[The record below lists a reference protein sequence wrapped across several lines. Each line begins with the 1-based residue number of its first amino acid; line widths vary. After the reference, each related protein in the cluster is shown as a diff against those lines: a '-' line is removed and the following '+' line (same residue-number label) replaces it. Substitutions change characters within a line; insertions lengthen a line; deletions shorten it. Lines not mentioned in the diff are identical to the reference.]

1 MIHLSTFSFVVPALS
16 DVVPAKAGTHNH
28 QTSRVSAAVPH
39 RLAAA
44 YGSPPARGRRLRIV
58 SASLAISAVALF
70 AMRIAEPAHAQDY
83 PSRPITL
90 VVPYAAGGGNDL
102 FARIASEKMSRT
114 LGQQIVI
121 ENRPGAGG
129 STATRAVA
137 KAAPDGYTLVIGG
150 TGTLAVNPTL
160 YQNVGYDPRKDFAP
174 VGLIGTSALVVLV
187 NPNLPA
193 RSIPELIALAKKEPG
208 KLNYA
213 SAGVGSGIHLGTVL
227 FEMMAGVKFTH
238 VPYRGSAPA
247 LTDLIGGHVSIYFS
261 SLPPAVGLVG
271 EGKVRALAVTGLKR
285 SEIFPS
291 LPTVAEA
298 GLPGFEAV
306 LHYGIVAPAGTPR
319 PIIDKLSAALREA
332 VNASDTKERMA
343 KDGTEPLLSTPEEY
357 ATDIDREEIK
367 WSAVVRQSGA
377 KGE

>member
-1 MIHLSTFSFVVPALS
+1 
-16 DVVPAKAGTHNH
+16 
-28 QTSRVSAAVPH
+28 
-39 RLAAA
+39 
-44 YGSPPARGRRLRIV
+44 
-58 SASLAISAVALF
+58 
-70 AMRIAEPAHAQDY
+70 
-83 PSRPITL
+83 
-90 VVPYAAGGGNDL
+90 
-102 FARIASEKMSRT
+102 MSRT
-114 LGQQIVI
+114 LGHQIVI

-137 KAAPDGYTLVIGG
+137 RAAPDGYTLVIGG

-187 NPNLPA
+187 NPSLPA
-193 RSIPELIALAKKEPG
+193 RSIPELTALAKKEPG

-227 FEMMAGVKFTH
+227 FEMMAGVKLTH

-261 SLPPAVGLVG
+261 SLPPAVGMVG
-271 EGKVRALAVTGLKR
+271 EGKVRALAVTALKR
-285 SEIFPS
+285 SEIFPN

-319 PIIDKLSAALREA
+319 PIIDKLSTALREA
-332 VNASDTKERMA
+332 VNAPDTKERMA

-357 ATDIDREEIK
+357 ARDIDREEIK
-367 WSAVVRQSGA
+367 WSAVVKQSGA

>member
-1 MIHLSTFSFVVPALS
+1 MRAINPAVIRALS
-16 DVVPAKAGTHNH
+16 AVVPAKAGTHNH
-28 QTSRVSAAVPH
+28 RIRRFLKALPFP
-39 RLAAA
+39 LAAA
-44 YGSPPARGRRLRIV
+44 YGSPPSRGRRLRDV
-58 SASLAISAVALF
+58 AAISAYFAFALF
-70 AMRIAEPAHAQDY
+70 AAMVAASAYAQDY
-83 PSRPITL
+83 PTRPITL

-102 FARIASEKMSRT
+102 LARIASEKMSRT
-114 LGQQIVI
+114 LGQQVVI

-137 KAAPDGYTLVIGG
+137 RSASDGYTLVIGG
-150 TGTLAVNPTL
+150 TGTLAINPTL

-187 NPNLPA
+187 NPNLPV

-227 FEMMAGVKFTH
+227 FEMMAGVKLTH

-271 EGKVRALAVTGLKR
+271 EGKLRALAVTGSKR
-285 SEIFPS
+285 SDAFPG

-332 VNASDTKERMA
+332 VNAPDTKERMA

-357 ATDIDREEIK
+357 AGDIDREETK
-367 WSAVVRQSGA
+367 WSAVVKQSGA
-377 KGE
+377 KAE

>member
-1 MIHLSTFSFVVPALS
+1 MSHAPIISAVVPFGLSVVVPAQ
-16 DVVPAKAGTHNH
+16 AGT
-28 QTSRVSAAVPH
+28 QYPRVECWISAALVWS
-39 RLAAA
+39 AFT
-44 YGSPPARGRRLRIV
+44 GSPRSRGRRLRDV
-58 SASLAISAVALF
+58 VTAFACSLF
-70 AMRIAEPAHAQDY
+70 ALLAATVVAPAQAQDY
-83 PSRPITL
+83 PNRPITL

-102 FARIASEKMSRT
+102 FARIASEKMSKT

-227 FEMMAGVKFTH
+227 FEMMAGVKLTH

-261 SLPPAVGLVG
+261 SLPPAVGLVS

-285 SEIFPS
+285 SEIFPN
-291 LPTVAEA
+291 LPTVAET

-319 PIIDKLSAALREA
+319 PVIDKLSAALREA
-332 VNASDTKERMA
+332 VNAPDTKERMA

-357 ATDIDREEIK
+357 AADIDREEIK